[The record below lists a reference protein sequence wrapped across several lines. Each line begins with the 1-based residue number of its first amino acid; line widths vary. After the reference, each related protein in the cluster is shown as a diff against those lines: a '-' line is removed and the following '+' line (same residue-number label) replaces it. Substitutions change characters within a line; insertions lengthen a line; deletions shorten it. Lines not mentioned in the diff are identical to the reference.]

1 MLTVTT
7 RGRQVFP
14 WVRLASRCSW
24 TDPES
29 GAAFSSAMNDA
40 PCFQLLRGGGAYSRP
55 RDTYRLHPLPLHPLP
70 PAGGAGRPSY
80 LAATREFLYPS
91 SRPLHAS
98 CHHHA
103 TPTTSVDDATT
114 TATSIPSLH
123 PNLWSLDVA
132 TSLRGYAD
140 LSLLDPAPFGSTRF

>member
-1 MLTVTT
+1 MDASRRPLREPATGSGTRLTGHPFREVARTRAVNGGADGPAGAARRRRRGLRGWTMLTVA

-55 RDTYRLHPLPLHPLP
+55 RDTYRLHPLPPCPLP
-70 PAGGAGRPSY
+70 PDRRKGV
-80 LAATREFLYPS
+80 L
-91 SRPLHAS
+91 
-98 CHHHA
+98 
-103 TPTTSVDDATT
+103 PT
-114 TATSIPSLH
+114 
-123 PNLWSLDVA
+123 
-132 TSLRGYAD
+132 
-140 LSLLDPAPFGSTRF
+140 